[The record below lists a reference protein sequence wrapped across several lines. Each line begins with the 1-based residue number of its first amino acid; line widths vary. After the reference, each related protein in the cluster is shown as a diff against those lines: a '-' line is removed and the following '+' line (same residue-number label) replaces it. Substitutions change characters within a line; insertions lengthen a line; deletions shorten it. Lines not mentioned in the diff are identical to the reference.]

1 MPISKEV
8 YVRYYKQQQQ
18 GGSLPVFRGGRHDQQ
33 EGAGLGDIF
42 RGIFRF
48 AAPIAL
54 RGLSSFA
61 TNTLRAQQQGVPL
74 GEAAKAAILPALS
87 EAARSAVG
95 QAGGQRRRAA
105 KQRGGKRRAAKKRG
119 AGTVAGAE
127 QQPPAKRRKRAANPR
142 KRQTG
147 SGGSGKRNAAKKPKQ
162 TGGKKKKA
170 YKKKQSGAGAK
181 RRSAAGKKRGSGR
194 KRVNVF
200 APKFHF

>member
-48 AAPIAL
+48 VAPIAL

-61 TNTLRAQQQGVPL
+61 ANTLRAQQQGVPL
-74 GEAAKAAILPALS
+74 GEAAKAAILPAIG
-87 EAARSAVG
+87 EVARSAVG

-119 AGTVAGAE
+119 AGTVAGTE
-127 QQPPAKRRKRAANPR
+127 QQPPAKRRKRASKPR

-147 SGGSGKRNAAKKPKQ
+147 SGKRKAAKKPKQ

-170 YKKKQSGAGAK
+170 YKKKQGGAGAK
-181 RRSAAGKKRGSGR
+181 RRSAAGKKRGCGR
-194 KRVNVF
+194 KRANVF